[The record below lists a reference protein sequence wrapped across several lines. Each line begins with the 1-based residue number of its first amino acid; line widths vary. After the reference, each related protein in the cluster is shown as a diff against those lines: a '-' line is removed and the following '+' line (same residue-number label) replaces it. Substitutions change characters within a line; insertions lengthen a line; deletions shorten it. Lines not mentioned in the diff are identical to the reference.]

1 MTDISQL
8 ALSILTAVPL
18 FGAVMVMVLNPG
30 CRHYSKRWSLGF
42 SLVATFGALLIWYG
56 FEPGKEGFQFEEEYL
71 WLKNPVVYYH
81 LGVDGISI
89 VFLLLTA
96 LIIPFSIAL
105 SKSPDSNPN
114 LYFSLLLLL
123 QCGLTGTFTALNFF
137 HWFLFWEASLI
148 PAFFL
153 VRLWGGRQRAATAGT
168 FFVFTMV
175 GSIAMLVSFLALYFA
190 LGTFEFNELAEFGR
204 QGLLTEAISQ
214 HVEIAGLSANKLS
227 VLVFSGVF
235 LGVAVKIPLVPFHS
249 WLPDTYTQ
257 APTPVTIVLT
267 GVMSK
272 MGVYGMIRLLLPI
285 FPGQIRILQDVL
297 LGLAVLTIVYGA
309 FAALQQTDLKK
320 MLAYSSINHLGYCA
334 LGIFAS
340 VTVVGT
346 EVHWITEKASALNGV
361 VLQCF
366 SHGITASALFFMV
379 WILESRKGAGRK
391 LGGFSGLRSKAP
403 VFCGLCGVAAFASL
417 GLPGLSSFVGEFL
430 IFKGAFSLAPTAALH
445 SIPGLLVT
453 AVFLLR
459 FFQITFCGP
468 CPAESNHFA
477 DLNS

>member
-42 SLVATFGALLIWYG
+42 SLVATFGALLICYG

-153 VRLWGGRQRAATAGT
+153 VRLWGGRQRAATAG
-168 FFVFTMV
+168 
-175 GSIAMLVSFLALYFA
+175 
-190 LGTFEFNELAEFGR
+190 
-204 QGLLTEAISQ
+204 
-214 HVEIAGLSANKLS
+214 
-227 VLVFSGVF
+227 
-235 LGVAVKIPLVPFHS
+235 
-249 WLPDTYTQ
+249 
-257 APTPVTIVLT
+257 
-267 GVMSK
+267 
-272 MGVYGMIRLLLPI
+272 
-285 FPGQIRILQDVL
+285 
-297 LGLAVLTIVYGA
+297 
-309 FAALQQTDLKK
+309 
-320 MLAYSSINHLGYCA
+320 
-334 LGIFAS
+334 
-340 VTVVGT
+340 
-346 EVHWITEKASALNGV
+346 
-361 VLQCF
+361 
-366 SHGITASALFFMV
+366 
-379 WILESRKGAGRK
+379 
-391 LGGFSGLRSKAP
+391 
-403 VFCGLCGVAAFASL
+403 
-417 GLPGLSSFVGEFL
+417 
-430 IFKGAFSLAPTAALH
+430 
-445 SIPGLLVT
+445 
-453 AVFLLR
+453 
-459 FFQITFCGP
+459 
-468 CPAESNHFA
+468 
-477 DLNS
+477 